1 MLDTESIVD
10 FFLCIISEQLSTPVV
25 SGLIE
30 TVDRVMEHMVTNLEP
45 SPNSLISLGGTSFV
59 AGQYGVIS
67 PQGDSMFVVCVWTR
81 LG

>member
-1 MLDTESIVD
+1 MTPLSGLAWSSGGRCCELTTIVCL
-10 FFLCIISEQLSTPVV
+10 FVQQQSTPVV

-59 AGQYGVIS
+59 AGQHAVS
-67 PQGDSMFVVCVWTR
+67 AP
-81 LG
+81 

>member
-1 MLDTESIVD
+1 MLGTESSDCELIVNI
-10 FFLCIISEQLSTPVV
+10 FLWVIVEQQPTPVV

-59 AGQYGVIS
+59 AGQCAVSS
-67 PQGDSMFVVCVWTR
+67 P
-81 LG
+81 

>member
-1 MLDTESIVD
+1 M
-10 FFLCIISEQLSTPVV
+10 PVV

-59 AGQYGVIS
+59 AGQCAVSS
-67 PQGDSMFVVCVWTR
+67 PRGDSLFVVCVDTECQVDIISFR
-81 LG
+81 IQRTNTGQIS

>member
-1 MLDTESIVD
+1 MKQTCRLRTLIVMPVVV
-10 FFLCIISEQLSTPVV
+10 EQQSTPVV

-59 AGQYGVIS
+59 AGQ
-67 PQGDSMFVVCVWTR
+67 F
-81 LG
+81 